1 MFSPEAFR
9 PVLAKFIRILDDCQ
23 TRFLLT
29 GGILAVLYA
38 EPRYTQDVDLVVD
51 REQLQP
57 RLDDFLSALQAG
69 DYLFTPQVVRDAVK
83 QGRMFQVIDG
93 QEMLKLDV
101 YTSELVGG
109 ELDRSTKFELFPG
122 LPLPIA
128 SRPDLAMSKLIWISK
143 GSHKSRRDLK
153 QILLRATDEETATV
167 RATAEKMSLLGL
179 LDEVLAE
186 PDEIDA

>member
-1 MFSPEAFR
+1 MFSPDSFR
-9 PVLAKFIRILDDCQ
+9 PVLEGFTRILNDCE

-29 GGILAVLYA
+29 GGILAVLYS
-38 EPRYTQDVDLVVD
+38 EPRFTQDADLVVD

-57 RLDDFLSALQAG
+57 RLADFIDALQAG

-83 QGRMFQVIDG
+83 RGRMFQVIDS

-109 ELDRSTKFELFPG
+109 ELDRSVEYELFAG
-122 LPLPIA
+122 QSFPIA

-153 QILLRATDEETATV
+153 QILLRATEEETATV
-167 RATAEKMSLLGL
+167 RGMAAKHSLLDL